1 MGKKTNL
8 LVGAGLLGLIGVAAR
23 HLIKNDETY
32 EKFKNTTDN
41 IYGRS
46 KDFADHIR
54 DKFKENSEKSNN
66 AVEETVESVETLDT
80 TNNTEQEN
88 NNVADEDHQS

>member
-23 HLIKNDETY
+23 HLIKNDEAY
-32 EKFKNTTDN
+32 EKVKDTADN
-41 IYGRS
+41 IYGKS

-54 DKFKENSEKSNN
+54 DKFKDNAEKSTT
-66 AVEETVESVETLDT
+66 VEETVEPIVSDDT
-80 TNNTEQEN
+80 TNTTGR
-88 NNVADEDHQS
+88 

>member
-32 EKFKNTTDN
+32 EKVKGTADN

-66 AVEETVESVETLDT
+66 VAETVESVETPDT
-80 TNNTEQEN
+80 TNTEQEN
-88 NNVADEDHQS
+88 NNMTDEDHQS